1 MNDSIVVYR
10 SQGERLLDEAW
21 MSAIEN
27 NPEFFLRFFWVF
39 LGLITGFVVFI
50 MFKTARS
57 YFANKKKPWHHRW
70 QAGNQ
75 EYSLHTMNENIFY
88 LEARYKIIDSECPSD
103 YLEVFPEID
112 SGLILIKDLNQV
124 IKVPPKMALVLVEA
138 LKRCVEDMIKNG

>member
-39 LGLITGFVVFI
+39 FGFITGFVVFI

-57 YFANKKKPWHHRW
+57 YFANKKKSWRHRW

-75 EYSLHTMNENIFY
+75 KYS
-88 LEARYKIIDSECPSD
+88 S
-103 YLEVFPEID
+103 
-112 SGLILIKDLNQV
+112 
-124 IKVPPKMALVLVEA
+124 
-138 LKRCVEDMIKNG
+138 KNS

>member
-57 YFANKKKPWHHRW
+57 YFVNKKKPWHHR
-70 QAGNQ
+70 
-75 EYSLHTMNENIFY
+75 
-88 LEARYKIIDSECPSD
+88 
-103 YLEVFPEID
+103 
-112 SGLILIKDLNQV
+112 
-124 IKVPPKMALVLVEA
+124 
-138 LKRCVEDMIKNG
+138 